1 MTNMEIRNSL
11 YEVIKK
17 DYESFVETVKKNN
30 NYDFFRSLDNFAQ
43 RVAFLKSNKSHGL
56 NFYRNYIYKFI
67 YGDGFR
73 IFSFDA
79 YDRATK
85 IGYYHTSKTPEQLLL
100 ENKILMYVDNS
111 TQEEILEKT
120 VYKDFRKRIEKCV
133 KDEVADLICEVMFGR
148 EY

>member
-17 DYESFVETVKKNN
+17 DYESFIKAVKKNN

-43 RVAFLKSNKSHGL
+43 RIVFLKSNEYHGL
-56 NFYRNYIYKFI
+56 NFYRGYIYKFI

-73 IFSFDA
+73 TFSFDA

-85 IGYYHTSKTPEQLLL
+85 IGYYHTSKTPEQILL
-100 ENKILMYVDNS
+100 ENKILMNVDNS
-111 TQEEILEKT
+111 VREEILRKT
-120 VYKDFRKRIEKCV
+120 VYKDFKKSIEKCV
-133 KDEVADLICEVMFGR
+133 KREVSDLITAVMLGR

>member
-1 MTNMEIRNSL
+1 MTNMEIRNNL

-17 DYESFVETVKKNN
+17 DYESFIETVKKNG

-43 RVAFLKSNKSHGL
+43 RIAFFKSSESHSL
-56 NFYRNYIYKFI
+56 NYYRNYIYKFI

-73 IFSFDA
+73 TFSFDA

-85 IGYYHTSKTPEQLLL
+85 IGYYHSYKTPEQLLS
-100 ENKILMYVDNS
+100 ENNILMYANES
-111 TQEEILEKT
+111 TREEILEKT
-120 VYKDFRKRIEKCV
+120 VYQDFRKRIEKCV
-133 KDEVADLICEVMFGR
+133 KDEVADLVCEVMFGR

>member
-1 MTNMEIRNSL
+1 MTNMEIRNNL

-17 DYESFVETVKKNN
+17 DYESFIETVKKNN
-30 NYDFFRSLDNFAQ
+30 NYDFFKSLDNFAQ
-43 RVAFLKSNKSHGL
+43 RVAFLKSNESRGL

-73 IFSFDA
+73 TFSFNA

-85 IGYYHTSKTPEQLLL
+85 IGYYHPSKTPDKLLL

-111 TQEEILEKT
+111 TKEEILEKT
-120 VYKDFRKRIEKCV
+120 VYQDFRKRIEKCV